1 MKARTPALWAYLGL
15 SAVAGPLY
23 RLAQRRRLRQGKESA
38 DRAAE
43 RQGISA
49 IPRTPGPLIW
59 FHAASVGET
68 LSILGLI
75 ERLLAD
81 RPNARVL
88 VTSTTLT
95 SAQLLATRLP
105 DRAIHQFSPFDTP
118 AAVRRFLDHWRPD
131 LAIWIESELWPRLL
145 QETYR
150 RGVPML
156 LLNARV
162 SDRTAARWRRWPRTA
177 RALLA
182 PFRAI
187 LVQEA
192 GTAAL
197 MRDLGVEAARLQV
210 SGSLKEELPPP
221 AADPADLDRMRR
233 ALGGRG
239 CWLAASTHEG
249 EEEPLLRAHD
259 LAFGT
264 GPEAPVLIIAP
275 RHPERGPALAARL
288 AEAGRA
294 VALRSAGQLPDART
308 AIYIA
313 DTIGE
318 MGLWYR
324 LCNICFLGG
333 SLARVGG
340 HNPYEPILLDCA
352 VIHGPHVFNFAGIY
366 AKLAA
371 AGAARSAATPE
382 DVADHLRAL
391 QDGTAQ
397 AALTATARAVLR
409 AQPSATDAALALI
422 DRYLPPGGPDQ
433 TER

>member
-1 MKARTPALWAYLGL
+1 MTARTPALWAYLGL

-23 RLAQRRRLRQGKESA
+23 RVAQRRRLRQGKESA

-145 QETYR
+145 QETDR

-182 PFRAI
+182 VSRHSG
-187 LVQEA
+187 A
-192 GTAAL
+192 G
-197 MRDLGVEAARLQV
+197 
-210 SGSLKEELPPP
+210 SGH
-221 AADPADLDRMRR
+221 
-233 ALGGRG
+233 RG
-239 CWLAASTHEG
+239 A
-249 EEEPLLRAHD
+249 
-259 LAFGT
+259 
-264 GPEAPVLIIAP
+264 
-275 RHPERGPALAARL
+275 
-288 AEAGRA
+288 
-294 VALRSAGQLPDART
+294 DARS
-308 AIYIA
+308 
-313 DTIGE
+313 
-318 MGLWYR
+318 
-324 LCNICFLGG
+324 GG
-333 SLARVGG
+333 
-340 HNPYEPILLDCA
+340 
-352 VIHGPHVFNFAGIY
+352 
-366 AKLAA
+366 
-371 AGAARSAATPE
+371 
-382 DVADHLRAL
+382 
-391 QDGTAQ
+391 
-397 AALTATARAVLR
+397 
-409 AQPSATDAALALI
+409 
-422 DRYLPPGGPDQ
+422 
-433 TER
+433 